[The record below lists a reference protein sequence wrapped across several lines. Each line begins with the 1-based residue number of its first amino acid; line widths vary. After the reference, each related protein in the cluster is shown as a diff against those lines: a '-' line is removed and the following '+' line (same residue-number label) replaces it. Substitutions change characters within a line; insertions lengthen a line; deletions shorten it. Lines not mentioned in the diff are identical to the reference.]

1 MEKKDYYDILGVR
14 PDADARLLKE
24 DYRKLAF
31 RWHPDRNPA
40 NSEAIAR
47 MKDLNEAYAV
57 LSDQAKKQEY
67 DSLRNSFGSS
77 AYSRFRQN
85 RSDDDIFKGSDVNQ
99 VFEEICRNF
108 GFRGAEEVFKEFYGP
123 GARRFSFVNAAPG
136 KTSFFFRFGAGN
148 LFRHISPQRGKD
160 ISDTMAISPWL
171 ALRGGR
177 IKYFPRGTARE
188 LIVSIPP
195 GIRAGQK
202 IRLKGMGAPGRA
214 GGGPGDLFI
223 CVRIR
228 KRLTD
233 IFRDWLKSFRKR

>member
-1 MEKKDYYDILGVR
+1 MGKKDYYDILGVR
-14 PDADARLLKE
+14 PDADARQLKE
-24 DYRKLAF
+24 AYRKLAF

-67 DSLRNSFGSS
+67 DSLRNSFGAS

-85 RSDDDIFKGSDVNQ
+85 RSEDDIFKGSDVNQ

-108 GFRGAEEVFKEFYGP
+108 GFRGAEEVFREFYGP
-123 GARRFSFVNAAPG
+123 GARRFSFVNTKPG
-136 KTSFFFRFGAGN
+136 NTSFWFAAGN
-148 LFRHISPQRGKD
+148 LFRQFSPQRGKD
-160 ISDTMAISPWL
+160 ISDTIAISPWL
-171 ALRGGR
+171 ALRGGK
-177 IKYFPRGTARE
+177 IKYLPRRTARE
-188 LIVSIPP
+188 FIVSIPP
-195 GIRAGQK
+195 GIRTGQK

-223 CVRIR
+223 SVRIR

-233 IFRDWLKSFRKR
+233 IFRDWLKRVRKR